1 MKQDDI
7 DSKQKYQE
15 GFITELENESF
26 PAGLDEQTV
35 RNLSELKNE
44 PEWLLEFRLKAFNR
58 WLGMTEPEWGEL
70 DYEPIDYQALS
81 YHSAPKKFKEG
92 EIPQEI
98 LDTFEKLGVPLHE
111 RDALLGLETDKPKQE
126 NLIPT
131 VAVDAVFD
139 SVSVATTFKKELD
152 KHGIVFSSIS
162 EAVQSHPD
170 LVKKYLGSVIPYTD
184 NYFATLNSAVFSDGT
199 FCYIP
204 KGVTCPMELNTYFR
218 INARNTGQ
226 FERTLIIADEDSYV
240 SYLEGCTAPAYDE
253 NTLHAA
259 CVELVTLDNAE
270 IKYSTVQNWYPGDE
284 NGVGGVYNFVTKRA
298 KCEGKNSKVS
308 WTQVE
313 TGSAITWKY
322 PSCIL
327 KGEGSVGEF
336 FSVAVTKGKQQAD
349 TGTKM
354 IHLGKNTK
362 STIISKGIS
371 FGDSTN
377 TYRGAVKI
385 NPGAANASNY
395 TKCDSLMLQDSR
407 ALTIPYVTS
416 QNDTATVE
424 HEASAGKVSEEQM
437 YYLATRGFTEDD
449 AISLVVNGFC
459 KDVFQ
464 KLPLEFAAE
473 ANKLLSVTLE
483 GAVG

>member
-1 MKQDDI
+1 VKEFDNKYTAGFSTEV
-7 DSKQKYQE
+7 DSE
-15 GFITELENESF
+15 DFEPGLTE
-26 PAGLDEQTV
+26 DTV
-35 RNLSELKNE
+35 KKLSAVKNE
-44 PEWLLEFRLKAFNR
+44 PEWVTEFRLKAFAH
-58 WLGMTEPEWGEL
+58 LQKIKEPTWANVKY
-70 DYEPIDYQALS
+70 DPIDYQALS
-81 YHSAPKKFKEG
+81 YYSAPKFRSKED
-92 EIPQEI
+92 IPQEI

-111 RDALLGLETDKPKQE
+111 RDALLGVETKKPD

-131 VAVDAVFD
+131 VAIDAVFD
-139 SVSVATTFKKELD
+139 SVSIATTFQKEL
-152 KHGIVFSSIS
+152 KSHGIIFCSIS
-162 EAVQSHPD
+162 EAIQEHPE
-170 LVKKYLGSVIPYTD
+170 LVKQYLGSVIPYKD
-184 NYFATLNSAVFSDGT
+184 NYFACLNSAVFTDGT

-204 KGVTCPMELNTYFR
+204 KGVKCPMELNTYFR

-226 FERTLIIADEDSYV
+226 FERTLIIADDDSYV

-259 CVELVTLDNAE
+259 VVELVTHDRAE

-284 NGVGGVYNFVTKRA
+284 DGVGGVLNFVTKRGIC
-298 KCEGKNSKVS
+298 KGENSKIS

-313 TGSAITWKY
+313 TGSAVTWKY

-327 KGEGSVGEF
+327 RGDNSVGEF
-336 FSVAVTKGKQQAD
+336 YSVAVTKGKQMAD

-354 IHLGKNTK
+354 LHVGKNTK

-377 TYRGAVKI
+377 TYRGQVRIGKS
-385 NPGAANASNY
+385 ASNSRNY
-395 TKCDSLMLQDSR
+395 TQCDSLMLDDSK
-407 ALTIPYVTS
+407 ALTLPVVQQYNNNSI
-416 QNDTATVE
+416 VE
-424 HEASAGKVSEEQM
+424 HEASAGKVSEEAL
-437 YYLATRGFTEDD
+437 YYLMSRGMDEED
-449 AISLVVNGFC
+449 ALNCIVNGFC
-459 KDVFQ
+459 KDIFQ

>member
-1 MKQDDI
+1 MSI
-7 DSKQKYQE
+7 DNLNKENYEQ
-15 GFITELENESF
+15 GFNTEVEAESL
-26 PAGLDEQTV
+26 PPGLDENTI
-35 RNLSELKNE
+35 RRISEIKQE
-44 PEWLLEFRLKAFNR
+44 PEWLLDFRLKAYR
-58 WLGMTEPEWGEL
+58 KWVGMEEPDWSEL
-70 DYEPIDYQALS
+70 NYTPIDYQALS
-81 YHSAPKKFKEG
+81 YYSAPKKFNKD

-98 LDTFEKLGVPLHE
+98 FDTFEKLGVPLHE
-111 RDALLGLETDKPKQE
+111 RDALLGLEKDP
-126 NLIPT
+126 NVIPT

-139 SVSVATTFKKELD
+139 SVSIATTFQTELK
-152 KHGIVFSSIS
+152 KHGIIFCSIS
-162 EAVQSHPD
+162 EAVQHHPD
-170 LVKKYLGSVIPYTD
+170 LVKENLGKVIPYSD
-184 NYFATLNSAVFSDGT
+184 NYFATLNSAVFTDGT

-204 KGVTCPMELNTYFR
+204 KGVKCPMELNTYFR

-226 FERTLIIADEDSYV
+226 FERTLIIADEGSYV

-259 CVELVTLDNAE
+259 CVELIAHDDAE

-298 KCEGKNSKVS
+298 RCEGKNSKVS

-313 TGSAITWKY
+313 TGSAVTWKY

-327 KGEGSVGEF
+327 KGEGSIGEF

-354 IHLGKNTK
+354 IHLGKDTK

-385 NPGAANASNY
+385 NPGANNARNY

-416 QNDTATVE
+416 ENNSAVLE
-424 HEASAGKVSEEQM
+424 HEASAGKISDEQL
-437 YYLATRGFTEDD
+437 YYLQSRGLSEDD
-449 AISLVVNGFC
+449 AMNLIVNGFC

>member
-1 MKQDDI
+1 MSNYDEFKQEKYTPGFETQVDSEDFEPGLNEDI
-7 DSKQKYQE
+7 VK
-15 GFITELENESF
+15 
-26 PAGLDEQTV
+26 
-35 RNLSELKNE
+35 RLSAVKDE
-44 PEWLLEFRLKAFNR
+44 PEWVLEFRLKA
-58 WLGMTEPEWGEL
+58 WEHLQKMKEPEWANL
-70 DYEPIDYQALS
+70 SYNKIDYQALS
-81 YHSAPKKFKEG
+81 YYSAPKYRNKED
-92 EIPQEI
+92 IPQEI

-111 RDALLGLETDKPKQE
+111 RDALLGLEDKEAPK
-126 NLIPT
+126 

-139 SVSVATTFKKELD
+139 SVSIATTFQEELK
-152 KHGIVFSSIS
+152 KHGIIFCSIS
-162 EAVQSHPD
+162 EAINEHSE
-170 LVKKYLGSVIPYTD
+170 LVKEYLGSVIPAKD
-184 NYFATLNSAVFSDGT
+184 NYFACLNSAVFTDGT

-204 KGVTCPMELNTYFR
+204 KGVKCPMELNTYFR

-226 FERTLIIADEDSYV
+226 FERTLIIADADSYV

-259 CVELVTLDNAE
+259 VVELVTHDRAE

-284 NGVGGVYNFVTKRA
+284 NGVGGVLNFVTKRA
-298 KCEGKNSKVS
+298 LCKGESSKVS

-313 TGSAITWKY
+313 TGSAVTWKY

-327 KGEGSVGEF
+327 KGDNSVGEF
-336 FSVAVTKGKQQAD
+336 YSVAVTKGKQQAD

-354 IHLGKNTK
+354 LHVGKNTK

-371 FGDSTN
+371 FGDSSN
-377 TYRGAVKI
+377 TYRGMVRI
-385 NPGAANASNY
+385 NKRADNSRNY
-395 TKCDSLMLQDSR
+395 TVCDSLMLDNSK
-407 ALTIPYVTS
+407 ALTLPVVLQYNKSSI
-416 QNDTATVE
+416 VE
-424 HEASAGKVSEEQM
+424 HEASTGKLSEEAL
-437 YYLATRGFTEDD
+437 YYLQSRGLDEEN
-449 AISLVVNGFC
+449 AVNCVVNGFC

>member
-1 MKQDDI
+1 MTI
-7 DSKQKYQE
+7 DNLNKDQYKE
-15 GFITELENESF
+15 GFVTDLESKSF
-26 PAGLDEQTV
+26 PPGLDEQVV
-35 RNLSELKNE
+35 RNLSALNDE
-44 PEWLLEFRLKAFNR
+44 PEWLLDFRLKAYRR
-58 WLGMTEPEWGEL
+58 WIQMDEPDWSEL
-70 DYEPIDYQALS
+70 NYEPIDYQALS
-81 YHSAPKKFKEG
+81 YHSAPTIRDKDD
-92 EIPQEI
+92 IPQEI

-111 RDALLGLETDKPKQE
+111 RDALLGIETEQNK
-126 NLIPT
+126 NIIPT
-131 VAVDAVFD
+131 VAIDAVFD
-139 SVSVATTFKKELD
+139 SVSVATTFKAELE
-152 KHGIVFSSIS
+152 KYGIVFGSIS
-162 EAVQSHPD
+162 DAVKSHPE

-204 KGVTCPMELNTYFR
+204 KGVRCPMELNTYFR

-270 IKYSTVQNWYPGDE
+270 IKYSTVQNWYAGDE

-298 KCEGKNSKVS
+298 MCRGDNSKVS

-313 TGSAITWKY
+313 TGSAVTWKY

-327 KGEGSVGEF
+327 KGDNSVGEF

-362 STIISKGIS
+362 STVISKGIS

-377 TYRGAVKI
+377 TYRGQIKV
-385 NPGAANASNY
+385 NPGAQNASNF

-407 ALTIPYVTS
+407 ALTIPYIQS
-416 QNDTATVE
+416 NNSTAKIE
-424 HEASAGKVSEEQM
+424 HEASAGKISEEQM
-437 YYLATRGFTEDD
+437 YYLATRGFDEDD
-449 AISLVVNGFC
+449 ALNLVVNGFC

-473 ANKLLSVTLE
+473 ANSLLNVTLE

>member
-1 MKQDDI
+1 MSI
-7 DSKQKYQE
+7 DNLNESKYKE
-15 GFITELENESF
+15 GFVTDLESESF
-26 PAGLDEQTV
+26 PPGLDEQVV
-35 RNLSELKNE
+35 RNLSALNDE
-44 PEWLLEFRLKAFNR
+44 PEWLLDFRLKAYRR
-58 WLGMTEPEWGEL
+58 WIQMEEPDWSEL
-70 DYEPIDYQALS
+70 DYTPVDYQALS
-81 YHSAPKKFKEG
+81 YHSAPTIRDKDD
-92 EIPQEI
+92 IPQEI

-111 RDALLGLETDKPKQE
+111 RDALLGIKTEANK

-131 VAVDAVFD
+131 VAIDAVFD
-139 SVSVATTFKKELD
+139 SVSVATTFKAELE
-152 KHGIVFSSIS
+152 KYGIVFGSIS
-162 EAVQSHPD
+162 DAVKSHPE

-204 KGVTCPMELNTYFR
+204 KGVRCPMELNTYFR

-259 CVELVTLDNAE
+259 CVELVTMDRAE
-270 IKYSTVQNWYPGDE
+270 IKYSTVQNWYAGDE

-298 KCEGKNSKVS
+298 MCRGDDSKVS

-313 TGSAITWKY
+313 TGSAVTWKY

-327 KGEGSVGEF
+327 KGDNSIGEF

-354 IHLGKNTK
+354 IHIGKNTK
-362 STIISKGIS
+362 STVISKGIS

-377 TYRGAVKI
+377 TYRGQIKV
-385 NPGAANASNY
+385 NPGAQNASNF

-407 ALTIPYVTS
+407 ALTIPYIQS
-416 QNDTATVE
+416 NNSTAKIE
-424 HEASAGKVSEEQM
+424 HEASAGKISEEQM
-437 YYLATRGFTEDD
+437 YYLATRGFDEDD
-449 AISLVVNGFC
+449 ALNLVVNGFC

-473 ANKLLSVTLE
+473 ANSLLNVTLE

>member
-1 MKQDDI
+1 MSIENLDNK
-7 DSKQKYQE
+7 SYKE
-15 GFITELENESF
+15 GFNTEVEVDSL
-26 PAGLDEQTV
+26 PPGLTEQTV
-35 RNLSELKNE
+35 KQISQIKNE
-44 PEWLLEFRLKAFNR
+44 PNWLTEFRLKSFKR
-58 WLGMTEPEWGEL
+58 WKEMSEPDWAEL
-70 DYEPIDYQALS
+70 NFPKIDYQALS
-81 YHSAPKKFKEG
+81 YYSAPKYRSKDD
-92 EIPQEI
+92 IPQEI

-111 RDALLGLETDKPKQE
+111 RDALLGIEKDSKV
-126 NLIPT
+126 IPT

-139 SVSVATTFKKELD
+139 SVSIATTFKAELE
-152 KHGIVFSSIS
+152 KHGIIFCSIS
-162 EAVQSHPD
+162 EAVQQHPE
-170 LVKKYLGSVIPYTD
+170 LVKQYLGSVVPYTD
-184 NYFATLNSAVFSDGT
+184 NYFACLNSAVFTDGT

-204 KGVTCPMELNTYFR
+204 KGVRCPMELNTYFR

-226 FERTLIIADEDSYV
+226 FERTLIIADDDSYV

-259 CVELVTLDNAE
+259 VVELVAHDRAE

-298 KCEGKNSKVS
+298 RCQGVNSKVS

-313 TGSAITWKY
+313 TGSAVTWKY
-322 PSCIL
+322 PSCVL

-336 FSVAVTKGKQQAD
+336 YSVAVTKGKQQAD

-377 TYRGAVKI
+377 TYRGMVKV
-385 NPGAANASNY
+385 NPGAHNARNY

-407 ALTIPYVTS
+407 ALTIPYVTCENNS
-416 QNDTATVE
+416 AILE
-424 HEASAGKVSEEQM
+424 HEASAGKISEEQM
-437 YYLATRGFTEDD
+437 YYLQSRGLTEDD
-449 AISLVVNGFC
+449 AMNCVVNGFC

-473 ANKLLSVTLE
+473 ANKLLGVTLE

>member
-1 MKQDDI
+1 MSI
-7 DSKQKYQE
+7 DNFNDKYYKE
-15 GFITELENESF
+15 GFVTDLENETF
-26 PAGLDEQTV
+26 PTGLNEDIIK
-35 RNLSELKNE
+35 NISLLKDE
-44 PEWLLEFRLKAFNR
+44 PEWLLEFRLKAFKR
-58 WLGMTEPEWGEL
+58 WEQMSEPDWSEL
-70 DYEPIDYQALS
+70 DYDPVDYQALS
-81 YHSAPKKFKEG
+81 YYSAPKTRNKD

-111 RDALLGLETDKPKQE
+111 RDALLGLDTEKPKPD

-139 SVSVATTFKKELD
+139 SVSVATTFQKELK
-152 KHGIVFSSIS
+152 KHGIIFCSIS
-162 EAVQSHPD
+162 EAVKDHEE
-170 LVKKYLGSVIPYTD
+170 LVKEYLGSVIPYTD
-184 NYFATLNSAVFSDGT
+184 NYFATLNSAVFTDGT
-199 FCYIP
+199 FVYIP

-259 CVELVTLDNAE
+259 CVELITKDNAE

-284 NGVGGVYNFVTKRA
+284 DGVGGVYNFVTKRA

-313 TGSAITWKY
+313 TGSAVTWKY

-327 KGEGSVGEF
+327 KGEGRIGEF
-336 FSVAVTKGKQQAD
+336 VSVAVTKGKQHRD

-354 IHLGKNTK
+354 IHLGKDTK

-377 TYRGAVKI
+377 TYRGSVKI
-385 NPGAANASNY
+385 NPGAKNASNY

-416 QNDTATVE
+416 QNDSAMVE
-424 HEASAGKVSEEQM
+424 HEASAGKISEEQM
-437 YYLATRGFTEDD
+437 YYLATRGFSEDD
-449 AISLVVNGFC
+449 AMNLVVNGFC

-473 ANKLLSVTLE
+473 ANQLLAVQLE

>member
-1 MKQDDI
+1 MSNDTL
-7 DSKQKYQE
+7 YPE
-15 GFITELENESF
+15 GFTTPVESEDF
-26 PAGLDEQTV
+26 EPGLTKDTILK
-35 RNLSELKNE
+35 LSALKAE
-44 PEWLLEFRLKAFNR
+44 PEWLTEFRLKAFDH
-58 WLGMTEPEWGEL
+58 LQGIKEPEWSAVNY
-70 DYEPIDYQALS
+70 DKIDYQALR
-81 YHSAPKKFKEG
+81 YYSAPKFRSQED
-92 EIPQEI
+92 IPQEI

-111 RDALLGLETDKPKQE
+111 RDALLGLEEKDPKV
-126 NLIPT
+126 IPT
-131 VAVDAVFD
+131 VAIDAVFD
-139 SVSVATTFKKELD
+139 SVSIATTFQAELK
-152 KHGIVFSSIS
+152 KHGIIFCSIS
-162 EAVQSHPD
+162 VGVMMHPG
-170 LVKKYLGSVIPYTD
+170 LVKEYLGTVISYRD

-204 KGVTCPMELNTYFR
+204 KGVRCPMELNTYFR

-259 CVELVTLDNAE
+259 VVELVTHDNAE

-284 NGVGGVYNFVTKRA
+284 NGVGGVLNFVTKRGD
-298 KCEGKNSKVS
+298 CRGDNSKIS
-308 WTQVE
+308 WAQVE
-313 TGSAITWKY
+313 TGSAVTWKY

-327 KGEGSVGEF
+327 RGDGSVGEF
-336 FSVAVTKGKQQAD
+336 YSVAVTKNHQQAD

-354 IHLGKNTK
+354 IHVGKNTK

-371 FGDSTN
+371 SGKSLN
-377 TYRGAVKI
+377 TYRGIVRIGK
-385 NPGAANASNY
+385 NAHNSRNY
-395 TKCDSLMLQDSR
+395 TECDSLMLDSSK
-407 ALTIPYVTS
+407 ALTLPTVQQYNTTS
-416 QNDTATVE
+416 TVE
-424 HEASAGKVSEEQM
+424 HEASTTNLNEEALYYLQCKGLSEE
-437 YYLATRGFTEDD
+437 D
-449 AISLVVNGFC
+449 AINCLVNGFC

>member
-1 MKQDDI
+1 MTEV
-7 DSKQKYQE
+7 SKLADNKYTA
-15 GFITELENESF
+15 GFTTPIESESF
-26 PAGLDEQTV
+26 EPGLNEDIIK
-35 RNLSELKNE
+35 RLSLLKNE
-44 PEWLLEFRLKAFNR
+44 PEWVTEFRLKAFEH
-58 WLGMTEPEWGEL
+58 LQTIKEPTWANVN
-70 DYEPIDYQALS
+70 YKSIDYQSLS
-81 YHSAPKKFKEG
+81 YYSAPTVRNKDD
-92 EIPQEI
+92 IPQEI

-111 RDALLGLETDKPKQE
+111 RDALLGVEKDP
-126 NLIPT
+126 NRIPT

-139 SVSVATTFKKELD
+139 SVSIATTFQEELKKE
-152 KHGIVFSSIS
+152 GIIFCSIS
-162 EAVQSHPD
+162 EAIQEHSE
-170 LVKKYLGSVIPYTD
+170 LVKEYLGSVIPPKD
-184 NYFATLNSAVFSDGT
+184 NYFACLNSAVFTDGT

-204 KGVTCPMELNTYFR
+204 KGVKCPMELNTYFR

-226 FERTLIIADEDSYV
+226 FERTLIIADADSYV

-259 CVELVTLDNAE
+259 VVELVTHDRAE

-284 NGVGGVYNFVTKRA
+284 NGVGGVLNFVTKRA
-298 KCEGKNSKVS
+298 MCKGESSKVS

-313 TGSAITWKY
+313 TGSAVTWKY

-327 KGEGSVGEF
+327 KGDNSVGEF
-336 FSVAVTKGKQQAD
+336 YSVAVTKGKQQAD

-354 IHLGKNTK
+354 FHVGKNTK

-377 TYRGAVKI
+377 TYRGMVRI
-385 NPGAANASNY
+385 NKKADNSRNY
-395 TKCDSLMLQDSR
+395 TQCDSLMLDNSR
-407 ALTIPYVTS
+407 ALTIPVVS
-416 QNDTATVE
+416 QYNKNSIVE
-424 HEASAGKVSEEQM
+424 HEASTGKLSEEAL
-437 YYLATRGFTEDD
+437 YYLQSRGLDEEN
-449 AISLVVNGFC
+449 AVNCVVNGFC

>member
-1 MKQDDI
+1 M
-7 DSKQKYQE
+7 SNETLYPE
-15 GFITELENESF
+15 GFITPVESEDF
-26 PAGLDEQTV
+26 EPGLTKDTV
-35 RNLSELKNE
+35 LKLSALKAE
-44 PEWLLEFRLKAFNR
+44 PEWLTEFRLKAFDH
-58 WLGMTEPEWGEL
+58 LQGIEEPDWSVVN
-70 DYEPIDYQALS
+70 YNKIDYQSLR
-81 YHSAPKKFKEG
+81 YYSAPKFRSEDD
-92 EIPQEI
+92 IPQEI

-111 RDALLGLETDKPKQE
+111 RDALLGVE
-126 NLIPT
+126 NKDPQKIPT
-131 VAVDAVFD
+131 VAIDAVFD
-139 SVSVATTFKKELD
+139 SVSIATTFQAELK
-152 KHGIVFSSIS
+152 KHGIIFCSIS
-162 EAVQSHPD
+162 EAVRDHPD
-170 LVKKYLGSVIPYTD
+170 LVKEYLGTVISYRD

-204 KGVTCPMELNTYFR
+204 KGVRCPMELNTYFR

-226 FERTLIIADEDSYV
+226 FERTLIIADKDSFV

-259 CVELVTLDNAE
+259 VVELVTHDSAE

-284 NGVGGVYNFVTKRA
+284 NGVGGVLNFVTKRGD
-298 KCEGKNSKVS
+298 CRGDNSKIS

-313 TGSAITWKY
+313 TGSAVTWKY

-327 KGEGSVGEF
+327 RGDGSVGEF
-336 FSVAVTKGKQQAD
+336 YSVAVTKNKQQAD

-354 IHLGKNTK
+354 IHVGKNTK

-371 FGDSTN
+371 SGDSLN
-377 TYRGAVKI
+377 TYRGIVRIGKKAH
-385 NPGAANASNY
+385 NSRNY
-395 TKCDSLMLQDSR
+395 TECDSLMLDSSK
-407 ALTIPYVTS
+407 ALTLPTVQQYNTTS
-416 QNDTATVE
+416 TVE
-424 HEASAGKVSEEQM
+424 HEASTTNLNEEALYYLQCKGLSEE
-437 YYLATRGFTEDD
+437 D
-449 AISLVVNGFC
+449 AINCLVNGFC

>member
-1 MKQDDI
+1 LSNYDEFKQEKYTPGFETQVDSEDFEPGLNEDI
-7 DSKQKYQE
+7 VK
-15 GFITELENESF
+15 
-26 PAGLDEQTV
+26 
-35 RNLSELKNE
+35 RLSAVKDE
-44 PEWLLEFRLKAFNR
+44 PEWVLEFRLKA
-58 WLGMTEPEWGEL
+58 WEHLQKMKEPEWANL
-70 DYEPIDYQALS
+70 SYNKIDYQALS
-81 YHSAPKKFKEG
+81 YYSAPKYRNKED
-92 EIPQEI
+92 IPQEI

-111 RDALLGLETDKPKQE
+111 RDALLGLEDKEAPK
-126 NLIPT
+126 

-139 SVSVATTFKKELD
+139 SVSIATTFQEELK
-152 KHGIVFSSIS
+152 KHGIIFCSIS
-162 EAVQSHPD
+162 EAINEHSE
-170 LVKKYLGSVIPYTD
+170 LVKEYLGSVIPAKD
-184 NYFATLNSAVFSDGT
+184 NYFACLNSAVFTDGT

-204 KGVTCPMELNTYFR
+204 KGVKCPMELNTYFR

-226 FERTLIIADEDSYV
+226 FERTLIIADADSYV

-259 CVELVTLDNAE
+259 VVELVTHDRAE

-284 NGVGGVYNFVTKRA
+284 NGVGGVLNFVTKRA
-298 KCEGKNSKVS
+298 LCKGESSKVS

-313 TGSAITWKY
+313 TGSAVTWKY

-327 KGEGSVGEF
+327 KGDNSVGEF
-336 FSVAVTKGKQQAD
+336 YSVAVTKGKQQAD

-354 IHLGKNTK
+354 LHVGKNTK

-371 FGDSTN
+371 FGDSSN
-377 TYRGAVKI
+377 TYRGMVRI
-385 NPGAANASNY
+385 NKRADNSRNY
-395 TKCDSLMLQDSR
+395 TVCDSLMLDNSK
-407 ALTIPYVTS
+407 ALTLPVVLQYNKSSI
-416 QNDTATVE
+416 VE
-424 HEASAGKVSEEQM
+424 HEASTGKLSEEAL
-437 YYLATRGFTEDD
+437 YYLQSRGLDEEN
-449 AISLVVNGFC
+449 AVNCVVNGFC

>member
-1 MKQDDI
+1 MTIDHLNKQNY
-7 DSKQKYQE
+7 KE
-15 GFITELENESF
+15 GFITDTDSVSLPPGLNESIIS
-26 PAGLDEQTV
+26 Q
-35 RNLSELKNE
+35 LSEIKNE
-44 PEWLLEFRLKAFNR
+44 PEWLKDFRLKSFNY
-58 WLGMTEPEWGEL
+58 WKEMAEPNWSEL
-70 DYEPIDYQALS
+70 DYKQPDYQALS
-81 YHSAPKKFKEG
+81 YYSAPKKLNKD

-98 LDTFEKLGVPLHE
+98 FDTFEKLGVPLHE
-111 RDALLGLETDKPKQE
+111 RDALLGIEEDTKI
-126 NLIPT
+126 IPT

-139 SVSVATTFKKELD
+139 SVSVATTFKAELE
-152 KHGIVFSSIS
+152 KHGIIFCSIS
-162 EAVQSHPD
+162 EAVQDHPE
-170 LVKKYLGSVIPYTD
+170 LVKKYLGSIVPPKD
-184 NYFATLNSAVFSDGT
+184 NYFACLNSAVFTDGT

-204 KGVTCPMELNTYFR
+204 KGVRCPMELNTYFR

-259 CVELVTLDNAE
+259 VVELVTHDNAE

-284 NGVGGVYNFVTKRA
+284 NGIGGVYNFVTKRA
-298 KCEGKNSKVS
+298 MCKGKNSKVS

-313 TGSAITWKY
+313 TGSAVTWKY

-354 IHLGKNTK
+354 IHLGKDTK

-377 TYRGAVKI
+377 TYRGMVKV
-385 NPGAANASNY
+385 NPGAHNARNY

-407 ALTIPYVTS
+407 ALTIPYVTC
-416 QNDTATVE
+416 QNDSAILE
-424 HEASAGKVSEEQM
+424 HEASAGKISEEQM
-437 YYLATRGFTEDD
+437 YYLQSRGLSEDD
-449 AISLVVNGFC
+449 ALNCVVNGFC

-473 ANKLLSVTLE
+473 ANNLLGVTLE